1 MSITEF
7 LGEPVVNAV
16 YTKEACEQRRLR
28 IRASFA
34 AYTYEFKAESV
45 MSDAEFDE
53 ICKKID
59 PSITTGNPVM
69 DNFFKT
75 EFNPDTGMW
84 IRDHPQ
90 LDRLEAIYFMF
101 KNPNKDYYRN
111 KNIIYKLVKKNSP

>member
-1 MSITEF
+1 MSIMEF
-7 LGEPVVNAV
+7 LVEPVVNEV

-28 IRASFA
+28 IRASLA
-34 AYTYEFKAESV
+34 AYAYEYKADSI
-45 MSDAEFDE
+45 MTDDEFDE

-69 DNFFKT
+69 DKFFQT
-75 EFNPDTGMW
+75 EFSPDTGMW

-90 LDRLEAIYFMF
+90 LDRIMAMYFIY

-111 KNIIYKLVKKNSP
+111 KNIIYELVKKNSP